1 MAIENETEFL
11 TKQQFLALQ
20 VARLPLLRND
30 LKEAE
35 KQVANGFL
43 GNAAKQRDEY
53 NNCIRWIKD
62 IVKEM

>member
-43 GNAAKQRDEY
+43 GNAGRQRDEY